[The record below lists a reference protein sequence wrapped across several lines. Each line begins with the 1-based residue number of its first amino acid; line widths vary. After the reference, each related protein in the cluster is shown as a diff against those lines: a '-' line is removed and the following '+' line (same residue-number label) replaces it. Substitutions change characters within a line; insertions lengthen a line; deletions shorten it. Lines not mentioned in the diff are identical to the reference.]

1 MDSSNKT
8 YTLVEHL
15 AELRKRLIIIFV
27 VNIGAAFICYQFME
41 VLIQYIL
48 NLNPGMEIVY
58 LSPSELFMVYVKLA
72 FTCAI
77 VLCFPITVMEI
88 WMFVA
93 KGLLKKEKLYGMIS
107 LVSGVFFFIGGA
119 VFCYFTVLP
128 VTLQFFKRISLD
140 SVDAMI
146 SIDSFVSF
154 ANTMLIS
161 FGAAFELPVVVFLLS
176 QLEILKPAT
185 LKRMH
190 GVLILVIF
198 IVAAIVTPP
207 DVVSQVLLAV
217 PMVGLLELSIGVC
230 WIVDKQK
237 QKKFKLSESA

>member
-1 MDSSNKT
+1 
-8 YTLVEHL
+8 
-15 AELRKRLIIIFV
+15 
-27 VNIGAAFICYQFME
+27 
-41 VLIQYIL
+41 
-48 NLNPGMEIVY
+48 
-58 LSPSELFMVYVKLA
+58 
-72 FTCAI
+72 
-77 VLCFPITVMEI
+77 
-88 WMFVA
+88 
-93 KGLLKKEKLYGMIS
+93 
-107 LVSGVFFFIGGA
+107 
-119 VFCYFTVLP
+119 P